1 MDQPPSVLIAPVVA
15 DSLRLVL
22 VLMSGLP
29 GVGKSTIASE
39 LGRLLPAVVLSVDHI
54 EDAMLRAGLAPSFE
68 TGVAA
73 YEVGAAVAREQ
84 LALGHSVIADAANYM
99 EVGRDVWRRAAR
111 SQEALIRVVH
121 VECSD
126 LGAHEQ
132 RLLQRSRGL
141 SHYPEPTWAEVEQRR
156 LQVEPWSGA
165 VVVVDSAEPLDA
177 TVAQCLT
184 FLCA

>member
-1 MDQPPSVLIAPVVA
+1 
-15 DSLRLVL
+15 
-22 VLMSGLP
+22 MSGLP

-73 YEVGAAVAREQ
+73 YEVGAAVAQEQ
-84 LALGHSVIADAANYM
+84 LELGHSVIADAANYM

-111 SQEALIRVVH
+111 PPEALIRVVH

-126 LGAHEQ
+126 LAAHEQ
-132 RLLQRSRGL
+132 RLRQRNREL
-141 SHYPEPTWAEVEQRR
+141 SHYPEPTWADVEQRR
-156 LQVEPWSGA
+156 LEVEPWSGD
-165 VVVVDSAEPLDA
+165 VLVVDSAEPLDA

-184 FLCA
+184 FLRA

>member
-1 MDQPPSVLIAPVVA
+1 VVT
-15 DSLRLVL
+15 DSRGVVL
-22 VLMSGLP
+22 VLMGGLP

-73 YEVGAAVAREQ
+73 YEVGAAVAKEQ
-84 LALGHSVIADAANYM
+84 LALGHSVIADAANYL
-99 EVGRDVWRRAAR
+99 EVGRDTWRQAAR
-111 SQEALIRVVH
+111 PHEAPIRVVH

-132 RLLQRSRGL
+132 RLRQRNRGL
-141 SHYPEPTWAEVEQRR
+141 THYPEPTWAEVEQRR
-156 LQVEPWSGA
+156 LQVEPWSGDLL
-165 VVVVDSAEPLDA
+165 VVDSAEPLDA
-177 TVAQCLT
+177 TIAKCLT
-184 FLCA
+184 FLRG

>member
-1 MDQPPSVLIAPVVA
+1 
-15 DSLRLVL
+15 
-22 VLMSGLP
+22 MSGLP

-99 EVGRDVWRRAAR
+99 EVGRDVWRRAAGPP
-111 SQEALIRVVH
+111 EALIRVVH

-132 RLLQRSRGL
+132 RLRQRNRGL

-156 LQVEPWSGA
+156 LEVEPWSGD
-165 VVVVDSAEPLDA
+165 VLVVDSAEPLDA

-184 FLCA
+184 FLRA